1 MNVSYLSSFIWMN
14 DDQEHKLFHTKS
26 GSHGNIPQN
35 ELPQQLFW
43 GGRNL
48 VTNKMCCLPVLL
60 YSEKCP
66 YYCLLSYF
74 PAFFITKVR
83 FVWFQVQ
90 MRWSNIFWE
99 TCLLVT
105 PTKSSCV
112 FQWSCHKCLCYMWF
126 YLSCFMGAKHPY
138 CLRHSP
144 RLCWYCHDLCTCVL
158 CAEAHAVWESD
169 LFLY

>member
-1 MNVSYLSSFIWMN
+1 M
-14 DDQEHKLFHTKS
+14 TKS
-26 GSHGNIPQN
+26 INCSTQNLVLMEISHKMNFLN
-35 ELPQQLFW
+35 TSFE

-48 VTNKMCCLPVLL
+48 VTTKMCCLPVLL
-60 YSEKCP
+60 YSQKCP

-90 MRWSNIFWE
+90 MRWLNIFWE